1 VTTTVRRISRSSL
14 AALLAFI
21 FVVVVAAYGNE
32 RNSCLR
38 QADIRA
44 QSQVRGS
51 VLIGFLASAAEARQA
66 SADNPAANP
75 RQRQIDQRAADQY
88 RAYAARVRPLQQL
101 DCGLPWPETPDR
113 TAREPELQPYDL
125 PR

>member
-1 VTTTVRRISRSSL
+1 MTTTVRRISRSSL

-21 FVVVVAAYGNE
+21 VVVLVASYGNE

-44 QSQVRGS
+44 QSQVRGG
-51 VLIGFLASAAEARQA
+51 VTIAFLASAAEARQA
-66 SADNPAANP
+66 SADNPDAQP
-75 RQRQIDQRAADQY
+75 RQRRIDQRAADEY
-88 RAYAARVRPLQQL
+88 RALAARVRPLQQL
-101 DCGLPWPETPDR
+101 DCGLPWPQTPRR
-113 TAREPELQPYDL
+113 TAAAPDLKPYVP